1 MDQIGHRNGVDAWLL
16 VRRTPGISRGQRPS
30 AACRGSA
37 VDPKIEKR
45 ERTTTSSSRNP
56 ASYRTKG
63 ASSSSGDENPLGF
76 WFRPVVIVVSALHCN
91 LAEAHGLQHH
101 GKLVSVIPPH
111 PMRPQLRLD
120 QMPFFEDL
128 MAHPD
133 MLNLLDTVGYRRF
146 VDEDGRPIGGA
157 HP

>member
-1 MDQIGHRNGVDAWLL
+1 MGAGSIVGPMWSEVPRLPNARYQ
-16 VRRTPGISRGQRPS
+16 PRPK
-30 AACRGSA
+30 AVGCMPWFGGGSQ
-37 VDPKIEKR
+37 DR
-45 ERTTTSSSRNP
+45 EARKNDNLELAGPSVLP
-56 ASYRTKG
+56 HEG
-63 ASSSSGDENPLGF
+63 ASSLFGDENPLGF
-76 WFRPVVIVVSALHCN
+76 WFRPVVIVVPALHCN

-128 MAHPD
+128 MTHPD